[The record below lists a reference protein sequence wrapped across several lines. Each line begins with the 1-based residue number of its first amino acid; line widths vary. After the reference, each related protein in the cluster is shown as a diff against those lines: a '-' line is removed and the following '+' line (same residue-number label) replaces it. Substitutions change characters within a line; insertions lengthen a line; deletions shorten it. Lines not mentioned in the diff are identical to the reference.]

1 MFDATLGASS
11 VGEAPLPEVSLDA
24 VQLLLLADIVL
35 AAHTAL
41 ALFLTFG
48 LAAILTGGPQWRMGG
63 WRFVRN
69 RAFRVAHL
77 LGLAVVAGEALLG
90 VTCPLTEFESALRA
104 AAQTPAYGQSF
115 IAHWLGRILFYD
127 FDERVFASAY
137 LAGLALSAWAWRQ
150 WPPRRAKGGGR

>member
-1 MFDATLGASS
+1 M
-11 VGEAPLPEVSLDA
+11 DA
-24 VQLLLLADIVL
+24 VHLLLLADIVL

-48 LAAILTGGPQWRMGG
+48 LAAILIGGPQWRVGG

-77 LGLAVVAGEALLG
+77 LGLAAVAGEALLG
-90 VTCPLTEFESALRA
+90 VTCPLTEFESALRV

-115 IAHWLGRILFYD
+115 VAHWLGRILFYD
-127 FDERVFASAY
+127 FDERVFAVAY
-137 LAGLALSAWAWRQ
+137 SLGLGLTLWAWRR
-150 WPPRRAKGGGR
+150 WPPRAAKGGER